1 MIRKRICLLL
11 ACSALWGCLVVAHAA
26 DVDTA
31 AYDRAAELLSEN
43 GIAPT
48 AETALTQGRGMAAAE
63 ELGLLAEGE
72 PVMLSQLGA
81 LALVEQQARQ
91 QAAADAAHEEL
102 LRSAYLALY
111 DGVVLERSTT
121 LRSAPH
127 GDASALRTL
136 AAGKAAQLRDITEDG
151 WYKITFAGTTGYV
164 SADACRGV
172 DYDDYKNTPAA
183 RDLTAELLAHARTWL
198 GTPYVYGGASKSGTD
213 CSGFTMR
220 CFAAVGCSLSHG
232 ARSQYAAAKPV
243 TVAQRKAGD
252 LVFFTGPGQSG
263 ITHVGIYLGSGRFI
277 HASTSRGVTI
287 DNIDGPYFSRYY
299 VGAGRILP

>member
-1 MIRKRICLLL
+1 MTRKRICLLL
-11 ACSALWGCLVVAHAA
+11 ALSALLGCLAVADAA
-26 DVDTA
+26 ESDTA
-31 AYDRAAELLSEN
+31 AYHRAAALLSES
-43 GIAPT
+43 GMAPT
-48 AETALTQGRGMAAAE
+48 AETALTQGRGMAAAD
-63 ELGLLAEGE
+63 ELGLLTEGE
-72 PVMLSQLGA
+72 AVPLAQLGA
-81 LALVEQQARQ
+81 LALVEQQHRA

-111 DGVVLERSTT
+111 DGVVLERSAV
-121 LRSAPH
+121 LRAAPRS
-127 GDASALRTL
+127 DAPSLRTL
-136 AAGKAAQLRDITEDG
+136 AAGKAAQLNDITADG

-164 SADACRGV
+164 SADHCRGV
-172 DYDDYKNTPAA
+172 DYADYKNTPAA

-198 GTPYVYGGASKSGTD
+198 GTPYVYGGSGKSGTD

-220 CFAAVGCSLSHG
+220 CFATVGYTLSHG
-232 ARSQYAAAKPV
+232 ARSQYAAATPV
-243 TVAQRKAGD
+243 TVAQRKSGD

-287 DNIDGPYFSRYY
+287 DNINGPYFSRYY